1 MSVSCATNTLRNFS
15 MCFVDSNTPGRGH
28 PQNKCPPVVE
38 HRGCLFGERPIMR
51 VLLDIKH
58 L

>member
-1 MSVSCATNTLRNFS
+1 MNVSCATDTLRHFS
-15 MCFVDSNTPGRGH
+15 MCFVDSTPGRGH

-38 HRGCLFGERPIMR
+38 HRECLFGERPIMR
-51 VLLDIKH
+51 VLLDNKH